1 MIRSV
6 GGFESRHRIMKP
18 VQKFEWLE
26 SASEIGK
33 LIKRRKHKG
42 KTHAEVSR
50 SFIGSL
56 PFADLYGRLGT
67 LRVAPP
73 LLLWSHLPVVVVLNA
88 TRVQERNKGPRSLCF
103 CMFRLCSI
111 HSPVVPL

>member
-33 LIKRRKHKG
+33 LIKRRKHEG

-88 TRVQERNKGPRSLCF
+88 TRVPGVFFL